1 MAEFGGTV
9 SVLVATDGELIA
21 GHGRVLAAA
30 HLGLTEAPVIVLGH
44 LSEAQRRAFR
54 IADSKLS
61 ELGGW
66 DDALLLQELQALLT
80 EDFDLGLIGI
90 PQDELDALLADAD
103 DRPTF
108 PTMRP
113 MPSLAHPPNPSPSR
127 ATSGRWAS
135 TASAAAMPQIRPLS
149 PGRCEAIRPRVYF
162 AALCPAARL
171 WRGQGEGG
179 DWDPLMQGVF
189 AAAPI
194 TADAQLLVNLGLV
207 HRDSEWQPSWKGW
220 VEWMRTFGW
229 RRFGWYVWDQGPG
242 LPDDWNGCLASWHEF
257 IVRFN
262 RALCKPQRPSRP
274 NTQAKHS
281 AAVGCAAPTA
291 LSTPRP
297 EPATRS
303 KAIVSRTASFASCD
317 TRAGWVQRGRIRRCS
332 RALVEAVLTA
342 FSDPGDLIYEPFC
355 GSGTQLVAAERA
367 GRRCFAMELDPVYC
381 DVAVRRWEMATGRKA
396 RQKAS

>member
-194 TADAQLLVNLGLV
+194 TADAQLLVNVSLV

-242 LPDDWNGCLASWHEF
+242 LPDDWNGRLASWHEF
-257 IVRFN
+257 IFRFN
-262 RALCKPQRPSRP
+262 RALCKPQKTVPS
-274 NTQAKHS
+274 KHAGETLGGGGLRGADGTVHS
-281 AAVGCAAPTA
+281 KTGTGNAIQSHRIPDSVFRIMRHKGGLGAAG
-291 LSTPRP
+291 SH
-297 EPATRS
+297 PA
-303 KAIVSRTASFASCD
+303 VF
-317 TRAGWVQRGRIRRCS
+317 
-332 RALVEAVLTA
+332 
-342 FSDPGDLIYEPFC
+342 PG
-355 GSGTQLVAAERA
+355 A
-367 GRRCFAMELDPVYC
+367 GRGGADRFLGS
-381 DVAVRRWEMATGRKA
+381 RR
-396 RQKAS
+396 SDL